1 MTRTVDAGISFLK
14 ANPTRKTIPGAK
26 WRLLYGWSW
35 SQLCVA
41 AVYWAI
47 GATHSYDTANL
58 ARAHSQIISTSRDI
72 PKGAIGWLSLGKDGH
87 VCFGTGGG
95 RIGGASRAW
104 SDWGSALGDSTIEAY
119 EKATGAKW
127 IGWGWDF
134 GGQEF
139 TGAEAAH
146 TAAQT
151 APASTGTKKP
161 APKPTT
167 TTSKEFDMAAPLV
180 FNYKA
185 TPTSNHWFR
194 VWEFSIEE
202 TGEAATA
209 TKWKNEAGQGATLTA
224 SGNDLNAQRVNVRTR
239 VAGLKAAIG

>member
-1 MTRTVDAGISFLK
+1 MTRTADAGISFLK
-14 ANPTRKTIPGAK
+14 AHPTRKTIPGAK
-26 WRLLYGWSW
+26 YRLIYGWSW

-47 GATHSYDTANL
+47 GATRSFDTANL
-58 ARAHSQIISTSRDI
+58 ARAHSKIVSASRDI

-87 VCFGTGGG
+87 VCFGTGNS

-104 SDWGSALGDSTIEAY
+104 SNWGTALGDSTIEAY
-119 EKATGAKW
+119 EEATGAKW

-139 TGAEAAH
+139 TRAEAAH
-146 TAAQT
+146 TTT
-151 APASTGTKKP
+151 APASTGTTKP

-167 TTSKEFDMAAPLV
+167 VPKELDMAAPLV

-194 VWEFSIEE
+194 TWEFTIEE
-202 TGEAATA
+202 TGTAAIA
-209 TKWKNEAGQGATLTA
+209 TQWKAEAGQVATLEA
-224 SGNDLNAQRVNVRTR
+224 SGDDLNTQRVNVRTR
-239 VAGLKAAIG
+239 VAGLKAALA